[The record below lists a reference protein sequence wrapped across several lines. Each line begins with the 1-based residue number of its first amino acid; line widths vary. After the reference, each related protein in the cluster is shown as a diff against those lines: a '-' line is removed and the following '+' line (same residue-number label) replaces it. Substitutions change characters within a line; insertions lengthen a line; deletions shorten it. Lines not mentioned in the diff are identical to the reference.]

1 MSTRALL
8 VEDDPSVRESTA
20 LLLERSAIDVIATE
34 TGEAALRE
42 FATRAPFDVVIVDLM
57 LPGISGFDVCR
68 RMRDRST
75 VPIVMLTARS
85 DVADVVAGL
94 ELGADDYI
102 VKPFDGA
109 ELLARVRAVIRRMK
123 FDPRVPPL
131 RFGSLVV
138 DPAAFRAE
146 KGARPLDLTAMEFR
160 LLLELVRNP
169 GQVLSREA
177 LLERVW
183 GYDYLG
189 DSRLVDMAIKRL
201 RAKLGDEAHDPEYIA
216 TVRGVGY
223 RFEPRVR

>member
-20 LLLERSAIDVIATE
+20 LLLERSAIDVIAAE

-102 VKPFDGA
+102 VKPFDDA

-123 FDPRVPPL
+123 FDPRVPP
-131 RFGSLVV
+131 
-138 DPAAFRAE
+138 
-146 KGARPLDLTAMEFR
+146 
-160 LLLELVRNP
+160 
-169 GQVLSREA
+169 
-177 LLERVW
+177 
-183 GYDYLG
+183 
-189 DSRLVDMAIKRL
+189 
-201 RAKLGDEAHDPEYIA
+201 
-216 TVRGVGY
+216 
-223 RFEPRVR
+223 